1 MSRKTKLLVNGLTQA
16 RSEFA
21 RIGTRKV
28 KLALNKLAKTDP
40 YAYALRV
47 ALEIEDARTKLP
59 ESLWQAAVELAR
71 QHGCTPSRTRCGWII
86 WV

>member
-47 ALEIEDARTKLP
+47 ALEIEDANITAKRYCGGDCGGYTVCFQ
-59 ESLWQAAVELAR
+59 QACVIR
-71 QHGCTPSRTRCGWII
+71 IGRRW
-86 WV
+86 